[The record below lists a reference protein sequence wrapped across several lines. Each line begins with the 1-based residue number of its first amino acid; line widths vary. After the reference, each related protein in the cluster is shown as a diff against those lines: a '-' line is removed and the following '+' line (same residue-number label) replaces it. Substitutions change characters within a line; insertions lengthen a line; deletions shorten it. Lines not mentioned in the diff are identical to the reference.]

1 MAQSAEGCTPTRH
14 PFVFLSKKLNKGAVT
29 TQTLPKISTEARPSE
44 GFHHDDF
51 EWILR
56 EHQAMVYS
64 IALNYLRDRTMA
76 EDLAQDVFLSLY
88 QSIASIKTREHLVFW
103 LRKVTIHRCMDHG
116 RRMKLRSHAS
126 ISEVPE
132 PSEMP
137 LERDVLV
144 SKQLEHCI
152 DALSETARS
161 ILILRYQEDL
171 EPADIAKLLDMPVN
185 TVKSHLRRTLAK
197 LRGELKN

>member
-1 MAQSAEGCTPTRH
+1 
-14 PFVFLSKKLNKGAVT
+14 VT
-29 TQTLPKISTEARPSE
+29 TQTLSKISAEAREPE
-44 GFHHDDF
+44 AFHRDDF

-56 EHQAMVYS
+56 EHQAMVFS
-64 IALNYLRDRTMA
+64 IALNYLRDRTAA

-88 QSIASIKTREHLVFW
+88 QNIASIKTREHLVFW
-103 LRKVTIHRCMDHG
+103 LRRVTIHRCMDHG

-137 LERDVLV
+137 AERDVLV
-144 SKQLEHCI
+144 SKQLEQRI
-152 DALSETARS
+152 GELSETARS
-161 ILILRYQEDL
+161 ILVLRYQEDL

-197 LRGELKN
+197 LREELKD